1 MITQLEKPNTETEI
15 LNVLHPLVK
24 KWFFTRYSEFSLP
37 QKFAVLKI
45 HSRENILV
53 SAPTG
58 ATKTLT
64 GFLSILNELIDSEE
78 KGILEDRV
86 YCVYVSPLKALSNDI
101 EKNLKEP
108 LEEMEQIAGRKINVR
123 IAVRTGDT
131 TPSEKSRMLRHPP
144 HILITTPES
153 LAIMVTSIKFREYI
167 KNVEWCIIDEIHALA
182 ENKRGVHLSLTLERL
197 SAVSPHMTRV
207 GLSATISPLEE
218 VARFLV
224 GNRDCKI
231 VEVQFIKE
239 LDLKVISPIKN
250 LIDTTHKEMS
260 TALYKMLDEMIQQ
273 HKTTLIFT
281 NTRSATERVVHHLK
295 ERFPKNYTD
304 NIGAHHG
311 SLGKEHRLDIENRLR
326 EGKLKCVVSSTSL
339 ELGIDIGFIDLVVC
353 LSSPKSVARFL
364 QRAGRAGHK
373 LHEKVKGRLVVLDRD
388 DLVECSVLL
397 KAALEKKIDRIHIPK
412 NCLDVLAQQI
422 DGIVISDKIHID
434 DLFILIKKSYC
445 YKELSRADFMEVIN
459 YLAGK
464 YISLEDRHIYAKI
477 WYDEET
483 GMIGRKGKMGRVIYM
498 TNIGTIPEEGFV
510 EVKVGNQTVGFI
522 DEAFLERL
530 KNGDIFVL
538 GGNVYEFKYA
548 RGMVAQVNASVNR
561 PPTVPS
567 WFSEMLP
574 LSFDLS
580 LEIGK
585 LRRLLEEKFK
595 AKKSRKEI
603 IDFAN
608 EYLYVDENAAN
619 SIYEF
624 FYEQF
629 LFSEIPHDKK
639 IIIETYEENNG
650 YYYVFHTLFGRRVN
664 DALSRGVALAI
675 SRMQHRD
682 VNIGINDNGFFIYS
696 AKKIQAKN
704 AFAVLKSEQF
714 RKITETAVDKTE
726 ILARRFRH
734 CAARAL
740 MILRRYKGREKRVGR
755 QQVSSMILMNAVKR
769 ISNEFC
775 ILKEA
780 RREVLEDLMDVD
792 NAILVLKAIEEGKI
806 KVKEIRT
813 KMPGPFSFNLVSQGY
828 ADTLKIEDKIEF
840 LKRMHQLVLA
850 KIGKDRT
857 F

>member
-1 MITQLEKPNTETEI
+1 
-15 LNVLHPLVK
+15 
-24 KWFFTRYSEFSLP
+24 
-37 QKFAVLKI
+37 
-45 HSRENILV
+45 
-53 SAPTG
+53 
-58 ATKTLT
+58 
-64 GFLSILNELIDSEE
+64 
-78 KGILEDRV
+78 
-86 YCVYVSPLKALSNDI
+86 
-101 EKNLKEP
+101 
-108 LEEMEQIAGRKINVR
+108 
-123 IAVRTGDT
+123 
-131 TPSEKSRMLRHPP
+131 
-144 HILITTPES
+144 
-153 LAIMVTSIKFREYI
+153 
-167 KNVEWCIIDEIHALA
+167 
-182 ENKRGVHLSLTLERL
+182 
-197 SAVSPHMTRV
+197 
-207 GLSATISPLEE
+207 
-218 VARFLV
+218 
-224 GNRDCKI
+224 
-231 VEVQFIKE
+231 
-239 LDLKVISPIKN
+239 
-250 LIDTTHKEMS
+250 
-260 TALYKMLDEMIQQ
+260 
-273 HKTTLIFT
+273 
-281 NTRSATERVVHHLK
+281 
-295 ERFPKNYTD
+295 
-304 NIGAHHG
+304 
-311 SLGKEHRLDIENRLR
+311 
-326 EGKLKCVVSSTSL
+326 
-339 ELGIDIGFIDLVVC
+339 
-353 LSSPKSVARFL
+353 
-364 QRAGRAGHK
+364 
-373 LHEKVKGRLVVLDRD
+373 
-388 DLVECSVLL
+388 
-397 KAALEKKIDRIHIPK
+397 
-412 NCLDVLAQQI
+412 
-422 DGIVISDKIHID
+422 
-434 DLFILIKKSYC
+434 
-445 YKELSRADFMEVIN
+445 
-459 YLAGK
+459 
-464 YISLEDRHIYAKI
+464 
-477 WYDEET
+477 
-483 GMIGRKGKMGRVIYM
+483 
-498 TNIGTIPEEGFV
+498 
-510 EVKVGNQTVGFI
+510 
-522 DEAFLERL
+522 
-530 KNGDIFVL
+530 
-538 GGNVYEFKYA
+538 
-548 RGMVAQVNASVNR
+548 
-561 PPTVPS
+561 TVPS